1 MNDGGARNARFE
13 QRAARLFQVLC
24 DQFIS
29 VAERDARHRGR
40 LDLVHHGVIGTGES
54 RTDDPPELAALRA
67 DRVDGGAD
75 PFSLQRMQQPRRRR
89 AVFRVRRVQPI
100 Q

>member
-29 VAERDARHRGR
+29 VAERDA
-40 LDLVHHGVIGTGES
+40 VT
-54 RTDDPPELAALRA
+54 AAA
-67 DRVDGGAD
+67 SISFITA
-75 PFSLQRMQQPRRRR
+75 
-89 AVFRVRRVQPI
+89 
-100 Q
+100 